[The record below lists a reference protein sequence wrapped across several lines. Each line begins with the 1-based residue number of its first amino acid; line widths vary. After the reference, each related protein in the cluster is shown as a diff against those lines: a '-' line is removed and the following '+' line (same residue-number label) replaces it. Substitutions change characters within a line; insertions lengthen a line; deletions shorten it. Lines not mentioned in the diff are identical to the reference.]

1 MVEDTKAGG
10 ATLLT
15 GGRRPSSPNR
25 GYFFEPTVFGDVPET
40 ARVMQDEPFGP
51 IAALSGFESF
61 EEVVARA
68 NGLPYGL
75 AAYTFTGSLG
85 RAQRTAEALKVGMVG
100 VNSFAVATAEM
111 PFGGVKHSGFGR
123 ENGSEGI
130 RDYLDT
136 KFVSIELPE
145 G

>member
-1 MVEDTKAGG
+1 
-10 ATLLT
+10 
-15 GGRRPSSPNR
+15 
-25 GYFFEPTVFGDVPET
+25 
-40 ARVMQDEPFGP
+40 
-51 IAALSGFESF
+51 
-61 EEVVARA
+61 
-68 NGLPYGL
+68 
-75 AAYTFTGSLG
+75 
-85 RAQRTAEALKVGMVG
+85 MVG